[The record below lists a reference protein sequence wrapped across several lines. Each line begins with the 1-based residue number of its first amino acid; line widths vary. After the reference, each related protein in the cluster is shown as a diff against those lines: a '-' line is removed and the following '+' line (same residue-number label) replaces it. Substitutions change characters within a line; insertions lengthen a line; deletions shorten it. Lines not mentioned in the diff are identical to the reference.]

1 VRRHEHISHVILYE
15 IAEDGIAILG
25 VVHQK
30 NLSELEL

>member
-15 IAEDGIAILG
+15 IAEDGI
-25 VVHQK
+25 VHQK